1 MSTFV
6 QEMGMQAAIPA
17 AKALMS
23 LRRVRSLGVGVLGAL
38 VALAAYAETATL
50 ALPANALL
58 FAPIYVAADA
68 GLWKQRG
75 LDVKL
80 PVVAGPGAT
89 NAVIA
94 GSADFVSTAATSVL
108 RAAARGQAMQIIAS
122 TNEEY
127 LLNLV
132 VSPKAMAERKIDPK
146 ADLATRMKALKGAT
160 LAIDVP
166 LGLPHGF
173 IKYVAAKVGMDA
185 DRDFVLT
192 PMQPP
197 NMVSSLKSG
206 AIDGFMFGEP
216 FVSLAVQ
223 GGAQIVIQLARTDM
237 PELNP
242 YSTNLIAARAGF
254 CKQTPAVCSKL
265 VGGLTDALK
274 MIQDDPQRVKGI
286 LRARFAQLPPQ
297 VLDASF
303 EQIRAT
309 SPRSAVTHEAALAN
323 TQRVSLVAGTLKPE
337 ERRDDLAALIDNEFA
352 K

>member
-1 MSTFV
+1 MRLPNPF
-6 QEMGMQAAIPA
+6 
-17 AKALMS
+17 ALAREG
-23 LRRVRSLGVGVLGAL
+23 LRRGRAICLGLGVSM
-38 VALAAYAETATL
+38 LAAVASAQTATL

-80 PVVAGPGAT
+80 PVIAGPGAT

-94 GSADFVSTAATSVL
+94 GSADFTSTAATSVL
-108 RAAARGQAMQIIAS
+108 RASARGQMMQIIAS
-122 TNEEY
+122 TNDEY

-132 VSPKAMAERKIDPK
+132 LSKKAITERKIDLK
-146 ADLATRMKALKGAT
+146 ADLATRLKALKGAT
-160 LAIDVP
+160 LAIDAP

-173 IKYVAAKVGMDA
+173 IKYMAAKVGMDA

-197 NMVSSLKSG
+197 NMVSSLASG
-206 AIDGFMFGEP
+206 AIDGFLFGEP
-216 FVSLAVQ
+216 FVSLAVA
-223 GGAQIVIQLARTDM
+223 GGAQIAVQLARVDV
-237 PELNP
+237 PDLNP
-242 YSTNLIAARAGF
+242 YATNVIAARAGF
-254 CKQTPAVCSKL
+254 CKQSPTVCSKL
-265 VGGLTDALK
+265 VAGITDALK
-274 MIQDDPQRVKGI
+274 MIQDDPERVKG
-286 LRARFAQLPPQ
+286 LMRVRFGQLPTQ

-303 EQIRAT
+303 EQIRVT
-309 SPRSAVTHEAALAN
+309 SPRSAVVHEATLAN
-323 TQRVSLVAGTLKPE
+323 TQRVGLVSGTLKPE

>member
-1 MSTFV
+1 
-6 QEMGMQAAIPA
+6 MQFAVSK
-17 AKALMS
+17 AKVKTA
-23 LRRVRSLGVGVLGAL
+23 LRRFGGVGLGL
-38 VALAAYAETATL
+38 VATLAGFSVHAQSTTL

-80 PVVAGPGAT
+80 PVIAGPGAT

-94 GSADFVSTAATSVL
+94 GSADFTSTAATSVL
-108 RAAARGQAMQIIAS
+108 RASARGQAMQIIAT

-132 VSPKAMAERKIDPK
+132 VSQKAMAARKIDPK

-160 LAIDVP
+160 LAIDAP

-197 NMVSSLKSG
+197 NMVSSLQSG

-216 FVSLAVQ
+216 FISLAVL
-223 GGAQIVIQLARTDM
+223 GGAQVVIQLARTDM

-242 YSTNLIAARAGF
+242 YSTNVIAARAGF
-254 CKQTPAVCSKL
+254 CKQSPVVCTQL
-265 VGGLTDALK
+265 VAGLTDALK
-274 MIQDDPQRVKGI
+274 MIQDDPERVKG
-286 LRARFAQLPPQ
+286 LMRARFAQLPPQ

-303 EQIRAT
+303 EQIRIT

-337 ERRDDLAALIDNEFA
+337 ERRDDLSALIDNEFA

>member
-1 MSTFV
+1 MQFSVPPIKV
-6 QEMGMQAAIPA
+6 QEV
-17 AKALMS
+17 
-23 LRRVRSLGVGVLGAL
+23 LRRTRVIGLGV
-38 VALAAYAETATL
+38 VATLFAISGHAETATL
-50 ALPANALL
+50 ALPANAFL

-80 PVVAGPGAT
+80 PVIAGPGAT

-94 GSADFVSTAATSVL
+94 GSADFTSTAATSVL

-132 VSPKAMAERKIDPK
+132 VSQKAMAERKIDLK

-160 LAIDVP
+160 LAIDTP

-206 AIDGFMFGEP
+206 AIDGFLFGEP
-216 FVSLAVQ
+216 FVSLAVM
-223 GGAQIVIQLARTDM
+223 GGAQIVIQLARIDM
-237 PELNP
+237 PDLNP
-242 YSTNLIAARAGF
+242 YSTNVIAARAGF
-254 CKQTPAVCSKL
+254 CKQSPAVCSKL
-265 VGGLTDALK
+265 VAGLTDALK
-274 MIQDDPQRVKGI
+274 MIQDDPERVKG
-286 LRARFAQLPPQ
+286 LMRARFPQLPPQ

-303 EQIRAT
+303 EQIRST
-309 SPRSAVTHEAALAN
+309 SPRSAVTHEVALAN
-323 TQRVSLVAGTLKPE
+323 TQRVSLVAGTLKPD
-337 ERRDDLAALIDNEFA
+337 ERRDDLAALIDNEYA

>member
-1 MSTFV
+1 
-6 QEMGMQAAIPA
+6 MQFSVLPVTAQTAV
-17 AKALMS
+17 
-23 LRRVRSLGVGVLGAL
+23 RRVAVIGIGMVASLFVIASH
-38 VALAAYAETATL
+38 AQTATL

-80 PVVAGPGAT
+80 PVIAGPGAT

-94 GSADFVSTAATSVL
+94 GSADFTSTAATSVL
-108 RAAARGQAMQIIAS
+108 RASARGQTMQIIAT

-132 VSPKAMAERKIDPK
+132 VSQKAMAERKIDPK

-160 LAIDVP
+160 LAIDAP

-173 IKYVAAKVGMDA
+173 IKYVSAKVGMDA

-197 NMVSSLKSG
+197 NMVSSLASG
-206 AIDGFMFGEP
+206 AIDGFLFGEP
-216 FVSLAVQ
+216 FVSLAVV
-223 GGAQIVIQLARTDM
+223 GGASIAIQLARTDM
-237 PELNP
+237 PDLNP
-242 YSTNLIAARAGF
+242 YSTNVIAARAGF
-254 CKQTPAVCSKL
+254 CKQSPAVCSKL
-265 VGGLTDALK
+265 VAGLTDALK
-274 MIQDDPQRVKGI
+274 MIQDDPERVKG
-286 LRARFAQLPPQ
+286 LMRARFAQLPPH

-303 EQIRAT
+303 EQIRVT
-309 SPRSAVTHEAALAN
+309 SPRSAMTHLAALAN
-323 TQRVSLVAGTLKPE
+323 TQRVSLVAGTLKPD
-337 ERRDDLAALIDNEFA
+337 ERREDLASLIDNEFA

>member
-1 MSTFV
+1 MRIDV
-6 QEMGMQAAIPA
+6 LPGQA
-17 AKALMS
+17 
-23 LRRVRSLGVGVLGAL
+23 LGAWRL
-38 VALAAYAETATL
+38 LRSIGLGAAAMWFAVLAQAQSVTL

-80 PVVAGPGAT
+80 PVIAGPGAT

-94 GSADFVSTAATSVL
+94 GSADFTSTAATSVL
-108 RAAARGQAMQIIAS
+108 RAAARGQAMQIIAT

-132 VSPKAMAERKIDPK
+132 VSPKAIADRKIDLK

-160 LAIDVP
+160 LAIDTP
-166 LGLPHGF
+166 LGLPHGY
-173 IKYVAAKVGMDA
+173 IKYLAAKVGMDA

-197 NMVSSLKSG
+197 NMVSSLSSG
-206 AIDGFMFGEP
+206 AIDGFMFAEP
-216 FVSLAVQ
+216 FVSLAVL
-223 GGAQIVIQLARTDM
+223 GGAKIAIQLARTDM
-237 PELNP
+237 PDLNP
-242 YSTNLIAARAGF
+242 YSTNVIAARASY
-254 CKQTPAVCSKL
+254 CKQTPGVCAKL
-265 VGGLTDALK
+265 VAGLTEALK
-274 MIQDDPQRVKGI
+274 MIQDDPERVKGMM
-286 LRARFAQLPPQ
+286 RARFAQLPPA

-303 EQIRAT
+303 EQLRIT
-309 SPRSAVTHEAALAN
+309 SPRSTVTHEAALQN
-323 TQRVSLVAGTLKPE
+323 TQRVGLAAGILKPE
-337 ERRDDLAALIDNEFA
+337 ERRDDIATMIDNEYS

>member
-1 MSTFV
+1 
-6 QEMGMQAAIPA
+6 MQPRTTNTRQALRLVRAI
-17 AKALMS
+17 
-23 LRRVRSLGVGVLGAL
+23 GLGAVATL
-38 VALAAYAETATL
+38 FALASHAQTATL

-80 PVVAGPGAT
+80 PVIAGPGAT

-94 GSADFVSTAATSVL
+94 GSADFTSTAATSVL

-132 VSPKAMAERKIDPK
+132 VSQKAMAERKIDPK

-160 LAIDVP
+160 LAIDAP

-173 IKYVAAKVGMDA
+173 IEYVAAKMGMDA

-206 AIDGFMFGEP
+206 AIDGFLFGEP
-216 FVSLAVQ
+216 FISLAVL
-223 GGAQIVIQLARTDM
+223 GGAQTVIQLARIDM
-237 PELNP
+237 PDLNP
-242 YSTNLIAARAGF
+242 YSTNVIAARAGF
-254 CKQTPAVCSKL
+254 CKQSPAVCSKL
-265 VGGLTDALK
+265 VAGLTDALK
-274 MIQDDPQRVKGI
+274 MIQDDPERVKG
-286 LRARFAQLPPQ
+286 LMRARFAQLPPQ

-303 EQIRAT
+303 EQIRST

-337 ERRDDLAALIDNEFA
+337 ERRDDLASLIDNEFA

>member
-1 MSTFV
+1 
-6 QEMGMQAAIPA
+6 MQFSVPPA
-17 AKALMS
+17 
-23 LRRVRSLGVGVLGAL
+23 RVRMALQRVKGIGVGVVATLCAL
-38 VALAAYAETATL
+38 TVHAQTTTL

-58 FAPIYVAADA
+58 FAPIFVAADA

-80 PVVAGPGAT
+80 PVIAGPGAT

-94 GSADFVSTAATSVL
+94 GSADFTSTAATSVL
-108 RAAARGQAMQIIAS
+108 RASARGQTMQIIAT
-122 TNEEY
+122 TNEEF
-127 LLNLV
+127 LVNLV
-132 VSPKAMAERKIDPK
+132 VSQKAMAERRIDPK
-146 ADLATRMKALKGAT
+146 SDLATRMKALKGAT
-160 LAIDVP
+160 LAIDAP

-192 PMQPP
+192 PMAPP

-216 FVSLAVQ
+216 FISLAVL
-223 GGAQIVIQLARTDM
+223 GGAQVAIELARTDM

-242 YSTNLIAARAGF
+242 YSTNVIAARAGF
-254 CKQTPAVCSKL
+254 CKQSPTVCEKL

-274 MIQDDPQRVKGI
+274 MIQEDPERVKG
-286 LRARFAQLPPQ
+286 LMRARFSQLPPQ
-297 VLDASF
+297 VLDTSF

-323 TQRVSLVAGTLKPE
+323 TQRVSLIAGTLKPE
-337 ERRDDLAALIDNEFA
+337 EKRDDLAALIDNAFA